1 MSRLQAI
8 EKELVSI
15 NGAVFQE
22 LCDSFLSLRNK
33 NYSVFSRTGSQSG
46 KQKTIIGTPDSFLL
60 LPNGKYIFV
69 EYSTNITAGL
79 SKLKDD
85 INKCIDVTKTGVAL
99 SEISKIILCTNF
111 NLKTDEV
118 EELKTLLSGTYI
130 ELTIYTLDSLA
141 IELHFNHR
149 DLTHQYLGL
158 ALDTGQIVSIEKFID
173 EYNSASKGIS
183 TPLNNTFLHRE
194 NELIELNN
202 SIKESD
208 FIILTGAPG
217 VGKTKLA
224 IECVTSFLKENLD
237 FKAYCISY
245 KNHTLLDDLYQYLKD
260 DENYILFVDDANRI
274 DAFNQIIGFYK
285 STRSGSLKIVLTVRD
300 YAFQE
305 IGLLCQEF
313 SPKRIDLFKL
323 NDEQIKDIIEAKP
336 FEILNPEY
344 QKVIIQIS
352 DGNPRL
358 AIMTSLLAKA
368 EQNIYVLSDV
378 SDLFEKYFST
388 FIKDEGEFANNL
400 NIKILGIIAFFY
412 TIPYKDRTVTESI
425 LENFEIQYNEFI
437 DAVDTLDKLELVE
450 IQFEHI
456 KIPEQNLST
465 YFFYKAFIK
474 DNLLSFEVLLR
485 NYFESNNYRFNDCV
499 IPANNTFGPQNVMDK
514 LKPKLRDYWKTIKTE
529 HKKAIKLLST
539 FWYYL
544 QDESL
549 AYVYE
554 LIESLEK
561 KEVEKY
567 EVTYENNQFSYNKD
581 EIIELLGE
589 FFRFPANLK
598 DAIQLS
604 FEYVRKDPKNL
615 PELIHKIRE
624 KLTFDIDDERYRFER
639 QSVLFDC
646 LIDGLNTKD
655 ELYSIAFFEL
665 SKSFI
670 AYKYHQLKGGRK
682 NSITWYD
689 YPIPASQTIKEFR
702 EKIWNSVIENFDNYP
717 QESFRLLLSHPNG
730 RRDIT
735 KDLLEFDVNF
745 IVEIIENKL
754 DKNLFEHCKYVQ
766 STIKDLQ
773 SNSIDLPI
781 FSSFKEQYTNE
792 RYKTFL
798 LIDWNRMRDKEMF
811 EFEDFREYDR
821 LKENEIRKSFIFNS
835 MNEFREFYQSF
846 IYLSNATDN
855 NWNYNK
861 SYDCIID
868 ENLNTNFDL
877 GMEMLLHTVENN
889 NEISY
894 VPWAVFRNQLIDAE
908 KASKLWEVIASHNYK
923 SKYQWQMSFFNYLST
938 SLINKEVIKD
948 LLSTIEN
955 IDERYTIHF
964 DMLQKYLETEPK
976 LFQLILELVYKKNE
990 EEEFDVM
997 LWMDLFNTHFEY
1009 LGDDLDLIKKSYIQQ
1024 DKIQSSFDYEQKGLL
1039 KILQKDSKFLIKYI
1053 DSLFSDS
1060 SGRLSSDRKNLQIVW
1075 ELDDAE
1081 ELLIAIFDLIIEKDT
1096 YYGILDHFCNAF
1108 FWNLQEPKKSR
1119 ANKFIEKYVI
1129 DNNKDYKKIEIIV
1142 DIIRHSSQDIFEKVL
1157 LLYISLNQN
1166 EKDFSHLAWRG
1177 NGTSGT
1183 GDVILSDIEASDWR
1197 RILAIVEKSDLG
1209 IKLIPIKKYLNY
1221 RIESCLKSGDWERQ
1235 RRFLSRN

>member
-69 EYSTNITAGL
+69 EYSTNITAGV

-99 SEISKIILCTNF
+99 SEISEIILCTNF

-158 ALDTGQIVSIEKFID
+158 ALDTGQIVSIEKFIN

-224 IECVTSFLKENLD
+224 IECITSFLKENLD

-245 KNHTLLDDLYQYLKD
+245 KNHTLLDDLYQYLKE

-274 DAFNQIIGFYK
+274 DAFNQIIGFYN

-313 SPKRIDLFKL
+313 SPRRIDLFKL

-368 EQNIYVLSDV
+368 EQNIYALSDV

-412 TIPYKDRTVTESI
+412 TIPYKDRAVTESI
-425 LENFEIQYNEFI
+425 LKHFEIQYNEFI

-514 LKPKLRDYWKTIKTE
+514 LKPKLQDYWKTIKTE

-567 EVTYENNQFSYNKD
+567 DVTYENNQFSYNKD

-589 FFRFPANLK
+589 FFRFPTNLK

-689 YPIPASQTIKEFR
+689 YPIPTSQTIKEFR

-745 IVEIIENKL
+745 IIEIIENKL

-835 MNEFREFYQSF
+835 MDEFREFYQSF
-846 IYLSNATDN
+846 IYLSNASDN

-894 VPWAVFRNQLIDAE
+894 VPWAVFRNQLIDVE
-908 KASKLWEVIASHNYK
+908 KASKLWEVIASHTYK

-938 SLINKEVIKD
+938 SLIDKEVIKD
-948 LLSTIEN
+948 LISTIEN

-964 DMLQKYLETEPK
+964 DMLQNYLEKEPK

-1009 LGDDLDLIKKSYIQQ
+1009 LGDDLNLIKKSYIQQ

-1039 KILQKDSKFLIKYI
+1039 KILQKDSKFLIEYI
-1053 DSLFSDS
+1053 NSLFSDS

-1142 DIIRHSSQDIFEKVL
+1142 DIIRHSSQDMFEKVL

-1197 RILAIVEKSDLG
+1197 RILSIVEKSDLG
-1209 IKLIPIKKYLNY
+1209 IKLIPIKKYLNN

>member
-69 EYSTNITAGL
+69 EYSTNITAGV

-99 SEISKIILCTNF
+99 SEISEIILCTNF

-158 ALDTGQIVSIEKFID
+158 ALDTGQIVSIEKFIN

-224 IECVTSFLKENLD
+224 IECITSFLKENLD

-245 KNHTLLDDLYQYLKD
+245 KNHTLLDDLYQYLKE

-274 DAFNQIIGFYK
+274 DAFNQIIGFYN

-313 SPKRIDLFKL
+313 SPQRIDLFKL

-344 QKVIIQIS
+344 QKVIVQIS

-412 TIPYKDRTVTESI
+412 TIPYKDRAVTESI
-425 LENFEIQYNEFI
+425 LANFEIQYSEFI

-554 LIESLEK
+554 LIESLEE

-589 FFRFPANLK
+589 FFRFPTNLK

-745 IVEIIENKL
+745 IIEIIENKL

-835 MNEFREFYQSF
+835 MDEFREFYQSF
-846 IYLSNATDN
+846 IYLSNASEN

-877 GMEMLLHTVENN
+877 GMEMLLHTVKNN

-894 VPWAVFRNQLIDAE
+894 VPWAVFRNQLIDVE

-923 SKYQWQMSFFNYLST
+923 SKYQWQMSFFNYLSI
-938 SLINKEVIKD
+938 SLIDKKAIKD

-964 DMLQKYLETEPK
+964 DMLQKYLEKEPK

-1009 LGDDLDLIKKSYIQQ
+1009 LGDDLNLIKKSYIQQ

-1039 KILQKDSKFLIKYI
+1039 KILQKDSKFLIEYI
-1053 DSLFSDS
+1053 NSLFSDS

-1119 ANKFIEKYVI
+1119 ANKFIEQYVI

-1142 DIIRHSSQDIFEKVL
+1142 DIIRHSSQDMFEKVL

-1197 RILAIVEKSDLG
+1197 RILSIVEKSDLG
-1209 IKLIPIKKYLNY
+1209 IKLIPIKKYLNN

>member
-69 EYSTNITAGL
+69 EYSTNITAGV

-99 SEISKIILCTNF
+99 SEISEIILCTNF

-158 ALDTGQIVSIEKFID
+158 ALDTGQIVSIEKFIN

-224 IECVTSFLKENLD
+224 IECITSFLKENLD

-245 KNHTLLDDLYQYLKD
+245 KNHTLLDDLYQYLKE

-274 DAFNQIIGFYK
+274 DAFNQIIGFYN

-344 QKVIIQIS
+344 QKVIVQIS

-412 TIPYKDRTVTESI
+412 TIPYKDRAVTESI
-425 LENFEIQYNEFI
+425 LENFEIQYSEFI

-554 LIESLEK
+554 LIESIEE

-589 FFRFPANLK
+589 FFRFPTNLK

-655 ELYSIAFFEL
+655 ELYSVAFFEL

-702 EKIWNSVIENFDNYP
+702 EKIWNSVIENFNNYP

-745 IVEIIENKL
+745 IIEIIENKL

-835 MNEFREFYQSF
+835 MDEFMEFYQSF
-846 IYLSNATDN
+846 IYLSNASEN

-877 GMEMLLHTVENN
+877 GLEMLLHTVKNN

-894 VPWAVFRNQLIDAE
+894 VPWAVFRNQLIDVE

-923 SKYQWQMSFFNYLST
+923 SKYQWQMSFFNYLSI
-938 SLINKEVIKD
+938 SLIDKEAIKD
-948 LLSTIEN
+948 LLRTIEN

-964 DMLQKYLETEPK
+964 DMLQKYLEKEPK

-1009 LGDDLDLIKKSYIQQ
+1009 LGDDLNLIKKSYIQQ

-1039 KILQKDSKFLIKYI
+1039 KILQKDSKFLIEYI
-1053 DSLFSDS
+1053 NSLFSDS

-1081 ELLIAIFDLIIEKDT
+1081 ELLIAIFDLIIEKDI

-1142 DIIRHSSQDIFEKVL
+1142 DIIRHSSQDMFEKVL

-1197 RILAIVEKSDLG
+1197 RILSIVEKSDLG
-1209 IKLIPIKKYLNY
+1209 IKLIPIKKYLNN

-1235 RRFLSRN
+1235 RRFLSRK

>member
-69 EYSTNITAGL
+69 EYSTNITAGV

-99 SEISKIILCTNF
+99 SEISEIILCTNF

-158 ALDTGQIVSIEKFID
+158 ALDTGQIVSIEKFIN

-208 FIILTGAPG
+208 FIIFTGAPG

-224 IECVTSFLKENLD
+224 IECITSFLKENLD

-245 KNHTLLDDLYQYLKD
+245 KNHTLLDDLYQYLKE

-274 DAFNQIIGFYK
+274 DAFNQIIGFYN

-344 QKVIIQIS
+344 QKVIVQIS

-412 TIPYKDRTVTESI
+412 TIPYKDRAVTESI
-425 LENFEIQYNEFI
+425 LENFEIQYSEFI

-554 LIESLEK
+554 LIESIEE

-589 FFRFPANLK
+589 FFRFPTNLK

-655 ELYSIAFFEL
+655 ELYSVAFFEL

-702 EKIWNSVIENFDNYP
+702 EKIWNSVIENFNNYP

-745 IVEIIENKL
+745 IIEIIENKL

-835 MNEFREFYQSF
+835 MDEFMEFYQSF
-846 IYLSNATDN
+846 IYLSNASEN

-877 GMEMLLHTVENN
+877 GLEMLLHTVKNN

-894 VPWAVFRNQLIDAE
+894 VPWAVFRNQLIDVE

-923 SKYQWQMSFFNYLST
+923 SKYQWQMSFFNYLSI
-938 SLINKEVIKD
+938 SLIDKEAIKD
-948 LLSTIEN
+948 LLRTIEN

-964 DMLQKYLETEPK
+964 DMLQKYLEKEPK

-1009 LGDDLDLIKKSYIQQ
+1009 LGDDLNLIKKSYIQQ

-1039 KILQKDSKFLIKYI
+1039 KILQKDSKFLIEYI
-1053 DSLFSDS
+1053 NSLFSDS

-1081 ELLIAIFDLIIEKDT
+1081 ELLIAIFDLIIEKDI

-1142 DIIRHSSQDIFEKVL
+1142 DIIRHSSQDMFEKVL

-1197 RILAIVEKSDLG
+1197 RILSIVEKSDLG
-1209 IKLIPIKKYLNY
+1209 IKLIPIKKYLNN

-1235 RRFLSRN
+1235 RRFLSRK